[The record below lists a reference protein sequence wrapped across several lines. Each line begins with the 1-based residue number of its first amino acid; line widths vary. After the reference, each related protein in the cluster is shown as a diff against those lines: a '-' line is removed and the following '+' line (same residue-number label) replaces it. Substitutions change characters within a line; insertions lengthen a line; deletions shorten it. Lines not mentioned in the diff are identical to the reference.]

1 MLMMFSFYL
10 NQQNISQSFMHIL
23 IHVIMSFSFEQK
35 VNGKLSF
42 LAVEVS
48 PQKSKFVTTVYK
60 KSTFS
65 GVCTYFDSV
74 LPMVHKVAMIYTL
87 AYQCFEICFVGQ
99 NSLKNL
105 ISSNMYL

>member
-1 MLMMFSFYL
+1 
-10 NQQNISQSFMHIL
+10 MHIL

-48 PQKSKFVTTVYK
+48 PQKSKFVATVYR

-65 GVCTYFDSV
+65 GVCTYFDGV

-87 AYQCFEICFVGQ
+87 AYQCFEICSVGQ